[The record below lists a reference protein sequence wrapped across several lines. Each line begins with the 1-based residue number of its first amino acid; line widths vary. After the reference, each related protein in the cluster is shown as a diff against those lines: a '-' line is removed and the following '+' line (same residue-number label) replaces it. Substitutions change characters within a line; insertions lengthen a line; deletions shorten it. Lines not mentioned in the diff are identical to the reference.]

1 MRFERRTFDCRFDV
15 DQQKYAHLQRDY
27 TGTEACSNETANTV
41 GNAINSIAT
50 SLHIGYNLAIS
61 NHFIRFPYLRFQ
73 RYALISLYPVINTV
87 DNMFDFT

>member
-50 SLHIGYNLAIS
+50 SPYWLQSS
-61 NHFIRFPYLRFQ
+61 NFKPFYSLSLSALLTLRIYFVVRRNKYRGQ
-73 RYALISLYPVINTV
+73 YV
-87 DNMFDFT
+87 